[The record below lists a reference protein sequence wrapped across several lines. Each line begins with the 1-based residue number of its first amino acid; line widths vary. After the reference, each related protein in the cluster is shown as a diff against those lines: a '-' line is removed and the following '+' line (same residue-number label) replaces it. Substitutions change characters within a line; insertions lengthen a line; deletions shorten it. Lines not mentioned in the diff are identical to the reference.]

1 VRAILGCLEAIDRA
15 QATGLRHAKDPE
27 VAGVA
32 LDAVRYRLHVAGE
45 LVGSLSAELREDRPA
60 VPWSDLARLGELIGN
75 DDDLIGNDD
84 DLIGNDDELSGPQRL
99 QATIAEPVTR
109 LRSAC
114 QSILGESVRAGEDEP
129 DDLP

>member
-1 VRAILGCLEAIDRA
+1 MRAILGCLEAIDRA
-15 QATGLRHAKDPE
+15 EATGLRHAKDPE
-27 VAGVA
+27 VGGVA

-45 LVGSLSAELREDRPA
+45 LVGSLSADLREDRPA

-84 DLIGNDDELSGPQRL
+84 ELSGPQRL
-99 QATIAEPVTR
+99 QATIAEPVSR

-129 DDLP
+129 

>member
-1 VRAILGCLEAIDRA
+1 MRAILGCLEAIDRA

-27 VAGVA
+27 VGGVA

-60 VPWSDLARLGELIGN
+60 VPWSDLARLG
-75 DDDLIGNDD
+75 

-99 QATIAEPVTR
+99 QATIAEPVSR

-129 DDLP
+129 

>member
-1 VRAILGCLEAIDRA
+1 MRAILGCLEAIDRA

-32 LDAVRYRLHVAGE
+32 LDAVRYRLHAVGE
-45 LVGSLSAELREDRPA
+45 LVGSLSADVREDRPA
-60 VPWSDLARLGELIGN
+60 VPWSDLARLGE
-75 DDDLIGNDD
+75 LIGNDD